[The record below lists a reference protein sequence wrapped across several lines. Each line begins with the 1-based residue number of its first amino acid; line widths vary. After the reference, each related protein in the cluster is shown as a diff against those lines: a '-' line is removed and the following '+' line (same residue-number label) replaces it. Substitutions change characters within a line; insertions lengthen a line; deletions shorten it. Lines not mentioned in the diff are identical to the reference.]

1 MPSNQNKNIIVQ
13 SLGTCGGRTGDDMEP
28 DVNSQNT
35 INKIDGWEGV
45 STQSGYKWWFKHK
58 TWSKSTVL
66 NTNFL
71 KGTYSSSFN
80 GVECILKVTLTIKI
94 KELWDPLHKMGNL
107 VNLTLLANIF
117 CMQELF
123 LLSTKTRNEVPN
135 FLYIWSLILTTIIY
149 AVKLCSKSFSSG
161 MC

>member
-1 MPSNQNKNIIVQ
+1 MYPIWVQMVIQTQNMKQ
-13 SLGTCGGRTGDDMEP
+13 EY
-28 DVNSQNT
+28 
-35 INKIDGWEGV
+35 
-45 STQSGYKWWFKHK
+45 ST
-58 TWSKSTVL
+58 
-66 NTNFL
+66 NTNLL

-80 GVECILKVTLTIKI
+80 GVECILKVTLTSKI

-135 FLYIWSLILTTIIY
+135 FLYILSLILTTIIY